1 MYQSQQEFYFPIS
14 LEIVNIKALLEVFNK
29 ISRFDTKS
37 QIFLFN
43 FVV

>member
-1 MYQSQQEFYFPIS
+1 MCQSQQEFYFLIS
-14 LEIVNIKALLEVFNK
+14 LEIVNLKALLEVFNK
-29 ISRFDTKS
+29 INRFDTIS